1 MKIFAYALREFDELP
16 YFIQI
21 AEQLGIKYGYTSD
34 YPSLENAHLA
44 KGYEAVSII
53 TNPMTPE
60 LLDRFY
66 ELGVRYISTRSIGYD
81 HIDTRHAKKIGMGIA
96 HVTYSP
102 NSVANYTIMMMLM
115 ACRKISYI
123 MDKARLQDFNL
134 AGKMGKELSLSTVG
148 VVGTGKI
155 GETVIRHLQG
165 FGCRILAYDLY
176 PKKELEGLAEYTD
189 LDTIYRE
196 SDIITLHVPGMES
209 NYHMIDE
216 KAIAQMKDGVILIN
230 AARGML
236 IDTQALINALSAGKV
251 GFAALDT
258 IEHEA
263 GLYYLNLERQILSN
277 PDRAMLQAFP
287 NVMLSPHMAFY
298 TDQAVSDM
306 VGNSVKGLLAFEQEG
321 KNPFEVAYE
330 A

>member
-1 MKIFAYALREFDELP
+1 MKIFAYALREFDEVP

-21 AEQLGIKYGYTSD
+21 AEKLGIEYGYTSD
-34 YPSLENAHLA
+34 YPTLDNADLA
-44 KGYEAVSII
+44 RGYEGVTII

-60 LLDRFY
+60 LLDKFY
-66 ELGVRYISTRSIGYD
+66 SLGVRYIATRSIGYD
-81 HIDTRHAKKIGMGIA
+81 HIDTKHARKIGMGIS

-123 MDKARLQDFNL
+123 MDKAKLQDFNL

-165 FGCRILAYDLY
+165 FGCKILAYDLY
-176 PKKELEGLAEYTD
+176 PKQELGGLAEYAD
-189 LDTIYRE
+189 LETIYRE

-216 KAIAQMKDGVILIN
+216 KALSQMKDDVILIN

-236 IDTQALINALSAGKV
+236 IDTQALIKALSSGKI

-258 IEHEA
+258 IENEK
-263 GLYYLNLERQILSN
+263 GMYYLNLENRILDN
-277 PDRAMLQAFP
+277 PDRAILQAFP
-287 NVMLSPHMAFY
+287 NVMVSPHMAFY

-306 VGNSVKGLLAFEQEG
+306 VGNAVKGLLAFEQG
-321 KNPFEVAYE
+321 GQNPFEVVYE
-330 A
+330 E